1 MKRYGNLF
9 ESVIS
14 RKALY
19 DAYHDARKNKVPTYA
34 CFEFEKS
41 LAHQIETLHT
51 SLSEG
56 TYQPKPYHKF
66 MVHEPKARE
75 ISAPAF
81 RDRVVQHAV
90 YNAIR
95 PIFDKCFIDQSFACR
110 RGKGTHL
117 AADYVQHCLQQV
129 PRDSYVLQLDIR
141 KYYHRIDRRI
151 LRTLIEKKIKDVR
164 LVNLI
169 MTFAENGNETGT
181 PIGNLLSQLFGLIYL
196 NPLDQYIKRE
206 LKVGHYARYVDD
218 FVLIGISH
226 QQAIDYKDKIVQFIA
241 ERLHLEL
248 SKCSIHRVTKG
259 INFVGFRA
267 WASRRFVRKRALYVF
282 RRAVVKN
289 KPESIISCLGHA
301 RKTASLLTMLSY
313 LRSKNNGA
321 YRQLPETI
329 RRLHHLPTVNGRW

>member
-1 MKRYGNLF
+1 MKRTGNLF

-14 RKALY
+14 RKSLY
-19 DAYHDARKNKVPTYA
+19 SAYHDARKNKAPTYA

-41 LAHQIETLHT
+41 LAHQVETLHRA
-51 SLSEG
+51 LSDG
-56 TYQPKPYHKF
+56 TYRSKPYHKF
-66 MVHEPKARE
+66 MVYEPKARE

-117 AADYVQHCLQQV
+117 AADYVQHSLQQV
-129 PRDSYVLQLDIR
+129 PRDSYALQLDIR

-151 LRTLIEKKIKDVR
+151 LRTLIEKKIKDHR
-164 LVNLI
+164 LVDLI
-169 MTFAENGNETGT
+169 IAFADNDADTGT

-196 NPLDQYIKRE
+196 NPLDHYIKRE
-206 LKVGHYARYVDD
+206 LKVEHYARYVDD
-218 FVLIGISH
+218 FVLIGLTH
-226 QQAIDYKDKIVQFIA
+226 AQAVDYKEKIITFLA

-248 SKCSIHRVTKG
+248 SKASIHGITKG
-259 INFVGFRA
+259 INFVGFRT
-267 WASRRFVRKRALYVF
+267 WASKRFVRKRALYIF
-282 RRAVVKN
+282 RRAVTKN

-301 RKTASLLTMLSY
+301 RKTASMLTMLSY
-313 LRSKNNGA
+313 LRSKNHAA

-329 RRLHHLPTVNGRW
+329 RRAHHLPTINQ